1 MNIDYK
7 DYQLAKTSR
16 QHEAIEWAIYYHYNT
31 ADTVNPR
38 LFLIGDSICNGYQG
52 AVRNELANDAN
63 VSFWAGSKCVTDP
76 DYLRELDF
84 HLDSYRYDLIS
95 FNNGLHSLQS
105 DPAEYGEAFG
115 KVIRFI
121 RMKCPAAKLVI
132 TTSTPCASAE
142 KTAAVCVLNRTAKRI
157 AAENGLEVLD
167 LFAHM
172 DPLDRQENW
181 RDECHYHAD
190 AIQLQGRIIADF
202 FRERFSGSGNVIQQG
217 TEFGP
222 DGVID
227 AVQQNE
233 KLSSVRYR
241 PKSGT
246 LEAVALDRKNVP
258 EKTGIA

>member
-1 MNIDYK
+1 MSIDYK

-84 HLDSYRYDLIS
+84 HLDSYRYDFIS
-95 FNNGLHSLQS
+95 FNNGLHSLVS
-105 DPAEYGEAFG
+105 DPEEYREAFG

-121 RMKCPAAKLVI
+121 RAKCPAAKLVI

-142 KTAAVCVLNRTAKRI
+142 KTAVVCELNETAKRI
-157 AAENGLEVLD
+157 AAENELEVLD

-172 DPLDRQENW
+172 DPLDRAENW

-202 FRERFSGSGNVIQQG
+202 FRERFSGSGKVIQQG
-217 TEFGP
+217 TETGP
-222 DGVID
+222 DGAIV
-227 AVQQNE
+227 
-233 KLSSVRYR
+233 
-241 PKSGT
+241 
-246 LEAVALDRKNVP
+246 
-258 EKTGIA
+258 